1 MSISHIIGEGAT
13 MRIAVAGAT
22 GTAGVPTVA
31 LARERGHHVVEVS
44 RSAGVDLLTG
54 ERLTT
59 ALAGVDVAI
68 DASNPRLPDPE
79 ADLVEVYAQAT
90 SRLIEACRSAGV
102 EHLVYL
108 SISAIH
114 DPAFDEFPYYLAKR
128 AQEQVIHDSG
138 FPATIIATT
147 QWHEF
152 AMNPAAV
159 TTGDYEVTVQDW
171 LIQPIAVAAVAEAL
185 HDAAHSRLPRRSLA
199 GPETLRL
206 PELTQRYLAARGDDR
221 PVRTVETAMPALAEG
236 ALLAP
241 EGAELIGPSVE
252 GWLAGQAQ

>member
-1 MSISHIIGEGAT
+1 